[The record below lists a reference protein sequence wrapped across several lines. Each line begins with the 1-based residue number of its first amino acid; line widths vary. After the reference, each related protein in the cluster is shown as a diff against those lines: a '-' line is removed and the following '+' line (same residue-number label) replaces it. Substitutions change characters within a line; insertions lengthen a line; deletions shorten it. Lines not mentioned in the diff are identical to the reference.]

1 MASSTYLA
9 ESVVADKPRRA
20 AAPWPEHRS
29 RGYFVRTDTETWAAL
44 CATTSTRSTLH
55 MTMELSG

>member
-1 MASSTYLA
+1 MTILRSPSLPTNR
-9 ESVVADKPRRA
+9 VARPRRGLSN
-20 AAPWPEHRS
+20 RS
-29 RGYFVRTDTETWAAL
+29 RGYIVRTDTETWAAL